1 MVAGQGTDCYWAPW
15 AGLLHNVCG
24 VCRCE
29 LSDQHLCKHS
39 ATVCTVIGA
48 LYAFFACLFAEL
60 REMSRKAD
68 AEKRQT
74 EQAAATMDSI
84 EAAARKQYEADQA
97 AAQAQAG
104 KWVWNADSGYYYNA
118 THRWYYDHK
127 AGWYYGGDPVEWTQT
142 PSIPSAAMFGT
153 APHEGGDAPQQ
164 TATSKAAPAAAAS
177 SRPASAANGAAAA
190 LPAGAKVVKKT
201 VALPVHPQAGIG
213 GHQMPV
219 AGRIGGAK
227 GVGAS
232 SGSAAD
238 DLKVCSDCWG
248 RRGCA

>member
-1 MVAGQGTDCYWAPW
+1 
-15 AGLLHNVCG
+15 
-24 VCRCE
+24 
-29 LSDQHLCKHS
+29 
-39 ATVCTVIGA
+39 
-48 LYAFFACLFAEL
+48 
-60 REMSRKAD
+60 
-68 AEKRQT
+68 
-74 EQAAATMDSI
+74 
-84 EAAARKQYEADQA
+84 
-97 AAQAQAG
+97 
-104 KWVWNADSGYYYNA
+104 
-118 THRWYYDHK
+118 
-127 AGWYYGGDPVEWTQT
+127 
-142 PSIPSAAMFGT
+142 MFGT

-238 DLKVCSDCWG
+238 DLKRKREEGSTSSSKKPLDPAEAEALA
-248 RRGCA
+248 RREAARKRVEARTKAGFGLT